1 MAPLTGAVNLLRE
14 FKGRNIMYYVA
25 DVNVKDL
32 MSLDYEV
39 LYDASKSVSDRS
51 CGEVLRRKMRLLH
64 TS

>member
-32 MSLDYEV
+32 MSLDGEV
-39 LYDASKSVSDRS
+39 LYDASKSV
-51 CGEVLRRKMRLLH
+51 K
-64 TS
+64 